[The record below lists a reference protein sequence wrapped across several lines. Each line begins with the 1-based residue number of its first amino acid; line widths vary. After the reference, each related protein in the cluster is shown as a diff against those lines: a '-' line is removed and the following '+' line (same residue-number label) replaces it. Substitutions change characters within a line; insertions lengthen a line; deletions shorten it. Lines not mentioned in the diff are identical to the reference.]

1 MSQENVENVR
11 RVYELFRRG
20 DYRAA
25 LAYFDPDVQTIE
37 PHGMPGGATYF
48 GHAGLAEAFFHF
60 TDAWASYTVEI
71 EQLTEAGDR
80 VVAVA
85 RYHATGRESGVVV
98 ETTVAHVYAF
108 EDGRIA
114 RWEMFN
120 TRDEALEALEAAGLR
135 E

>member
-1 MSQENVENVR
+1 MSRENVEIVR

-20 DYRAA
+20 DYRAT
-25 LAYFDPDVQTIE
+25 LAYFDPDVETIE
-37 PHGMPGGATYF
+37 PDGMPGGATYV
-48 GHAGLAEAFFHF
+48 GHAGLAEAFVHF
-60 TDAWASYTVEI
+60 ADAWACYTAEI

-80 VVAVA
+80 VVAIA

-108 EDGRIA
+108 ENGRIA

-120 TRDEALEALEAAGLR
+120 TREEALEVVGLR

>member
-1 MSQENVENVR
+1 MSQENVEIVR

-20 DYRAA
+20 NYRAA
-25 LAYFDPDVQTIE
+25 LAYFDPDVETVE
-37 PHGMPGGATYF
+37 PEGMPGAASYF

-60 TDAWASYTVEI
+60 ADAWSSYTVEI
-71 EQLTEAGDR
+71 EQLSEAGDV
-80 VVAVA
+80 VVAIA
-85 RYHATGRESGVVV
+85 RYHATGRESGVAV

-108 EDGRIA
+108 ENGRIA

-120 TRDEALEALEAAGLR
+120 TRDEALEAVGLR

>member
-1 MSQENVENVR
+1 MEIVR

-25 LAYFDPDVQTIE
+25 LAYFDPDVETIE
-37 PHGMPGGATYF
+37 PEGMPGAASYF

-60 TDAWASYTVEI
+60 ADAWASHTVEI
-71 EQLTEAGDR
+71 EELTEARDL
-80 VVAVA
+80 VVAIA
-85 RYHATGRESGVVV
+85 RYHAAGRESGVAV

-108 EDGRIA
+108 ANGRIA

-120 TRDEALEALEAAGLR
+120 TRDEAVEAVGLW